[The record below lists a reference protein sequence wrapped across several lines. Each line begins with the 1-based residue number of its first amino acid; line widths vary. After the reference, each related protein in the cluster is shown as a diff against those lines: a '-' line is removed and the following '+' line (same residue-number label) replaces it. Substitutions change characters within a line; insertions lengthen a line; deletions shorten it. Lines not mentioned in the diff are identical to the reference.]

1 MVTETERQLLALYRE
16 LIRQTGM
23 RDYCEDH
30 DMASETWAMID
41 ELEGQ
46 VADMS

>member
-1 MVTETERQLLALYRE
+1 MSDAEQRLLALYRE
-16 LIRQTGM
+16 LVRVIDL

-30 DMASETWAMID
+30 DMAMGLWHMID

-46 VADMS
+46 VAHVS